1 MRQGLWTPRP
11 MINSVFL
18 LESPRIGGIKVQVW
32 LVSFTDRHDAQR
44 PCRHSLVLRR
54 PKLFAVVCAVSQ
66 WHVEMIIRNPQI
78 TVLKTMSYIVYFYSW
93 LNLISKSFPFLLVLK
108 RFLSILSTF
117 PLQ

>member
-1 MRQGLWTPRP
+1 MASMFREDL
-11 MINSVFL
+11 IASAV
-18 LESPRIGGIKVQVW
+18 
-32 LVSFTDRHDAQR
+32 RHDDQR
-44 PCRHSLVLRR
+44 PTSLCRHSLVLRR
-54 PKLFAVVCAVSQ
+54 PKLFAVVRAVSQ